1 MFKKFWFFPEF
12 NVTRGESWK
21 TTVQRGGGNVLE
33 IYLQTIYKNIQAGK
47 ILQLLMFCFDDTKKL
62 DFFSIFS
69 WL

>member
-1 MFKKFWFFPEF
+1 M
-12 NVTRGESWK
+12 
-21 TTVQRGGGNVLE
+21 QRGGGNVLE

-69 WL
+69 